1 MYEGIIVSFGVFIIL
16 GVVTYFGAWYTAKSN
31 SPRALIGIYIL
42 FLTLA
47 QFFAAKIAMFDLGFE
62 NLPFIG
68 DLLLNLGVLPIFA
81 PVGVIVFPFTLQ
93 VTDMVNEKFGRKT
106 VYEMIWIALISQV
119 IMVFLLIL
127 AGLLPAAGG
136 KETDPLTPFAIV
148 PAITLASWISF
159 LISERFDA
167 WIYDMIRS
175 WIHARSELEKE
186 WWKYLWIRNVFSD
199 ILSLG
204 LDSIIFIPL
213 AFLILP
219 SVQRLFDTSIKV
231 ETVEFVFTLII
242 GQLITKWT
250 LGLID
255 TPYMYL
261 TRWIY
266 NKSNNITK
274 EES

>member
-1 MYEGIIVSFGVFIIL
+1 MLEGLIVCIGIFIIL
-16 GVVTYFGAWYTAKSN
+16 GLVSYAGAWYTAKSD

-47 QFFAAKIAMFDLGFE
+47 QFFAAKIAEFDLGLE
-62 NLPFIG
+62 SIPLIG
-68 DLLLNLGVLPIFA
+68 SWLIEVGILPIFA

-106 VYEMIWIALISQV
+106 VYEMIWIALISQI
-119 IMVFLLIL
+119 IMVILLIL
-127 AGLLPAAGG
+127 ARSLPAAGD
-136 KETDPLTPFAIV
+136 DPLVPFVIV

-167 WIYDMIRS
+167 WIYDKIRS
-175 WIHARSELEKE
+175 WIHTKTYTGNE

-219 SVQRLFDTSIKV
+219 SIQKMFDASIEV
-231 ETVEFVFTLII
+231 ETVEFIFTLII
-242 GQLITKWT
+242 GQLITKWF

-266 NKSNNITK
+266 DKKSPII
-274 EES
+274 EE

>member
-1 MYEGIIVSFGVFIIL
+1 MLEGLIVSFGVFIVL
-16 GVVTYFGAWYTAKSN
+16 GLVTYLGAWYTAKFN
-31 SPRALIGIYIL
+31 SPRALIGVYIL

-47 QFFAAKIAMFDLGFE
+47 QFFAAKIAMFDLGLE
-62 NLPFIG
+62 SIPLLG
-68 DLLLNLGVLPIFA
+68 SLLTDLGIIPIFA

-106 VYEMIWIALISQV
+106 VYEMIWIALVSQ
-119 IMVFLLIL
+119 IFMVALLIL
-127 AGLLPAAGG
+127 AGFLPADD
-136 KETDPLTPFAIV
+136 DPLKPFAIV
-148 PAITLASWISF
+148 PSITLASWISF

-167 WIYDMIRS
+167 WIYDKIRS
-175 WIHARSELEKE
+175 WISTKYDTGKE

-219 SVQRLFDTSIKV
+219 SIQKIFDASIEV
-231 ETVEFVFTLII
+231 ATIDFIRDLIV
-242 GQLITKWT
+242 GQLITKWF

-266 NKSNNITK
+266 DREAARAEKQ
-274 EES
+274 

>member
-1 MYEGIIVSFGVFIIL
+1 MLEGLIVSFGIFIIL
-16 GVVTYFGAWYTAKSN
+16 GFVTFVGAWYTAKSD

-47 QFFAAKIAMFDLGFE
+47 QFFAAKIAIFDLG
-62 NLPFIG
+62 LDSIPFLG
-68 DLLLNLGVLPIFA
+68 SFLSDLGVIPIFA

-93 VTDMVNEKFGRKT
+93 ITDMINEKFGRKA

-119 IMVFLLIL
+119 VMVALLIL
-127 AGLLPAAGG
+127 AEFLPAAGD
-136 KETDPLTPFAIV
+136 DPLVPFAAV

-159 LISERFDA
+159 FISERFDA
-167 WIYDMIRS
+167 WIYDKIRS
-175 WIHARSELEKE
+175 WIHTKSDAGKD

-213 AFLILP
+213 AFLIFP
-219 SVQRLFDTSIKV
+219 SIQNLFDASI
-231 ETVEFVFTLII
+231 EPATIDFIFTLIT
-242 GQLITKWT
+242 GQLITKWF
-250 LGLID
+250 LGIID

-266 NKSNNITK
+266 EKQSN
-274 EES
+274 

>member
-1 MYEGIIVSFGVFIIL
+1 MLEGLIVSFGIFIIL
-16 GVVTYFGAWYTAKSN
+16 GLITVVGAWYTAKSD
-31 SPRALIGIYIL
+31 SPRGLIGIYIL
-42 FLTLA
+42 FITLA
-47 QFFAAKIAMFDLGFE
+47 QFFAAKIALFDLG
-62 NLPFIG
+62 LDSIP
-68 DLLLNLGVLPIFA
+68 LLGSFLSDLGVIPIFA

-93 VTDMVNEKFGRKT
+93 ITDMINEKFGRKP

-119 IMVFLLIL
+119 VMVALLIL
-127 AGLLPAAGG
+127 AGFLPAAGD
-136 KETDPLTPFAIV
+136 DPLVPFAIV
-148 PAITLASWISF
+148 PTITLASWISF

-167 WIYDMIRS
+167 WIYDKFRS
-175 WIHARSELEKE
+175 WIHAKSDAGKE

-219 SVQRLFDTSIKV
+219 SIQKTFDASIEV
-231 ETVEFVFTLII
+231 ATADFIFTLII
-242 GQLITKWT
+242 GQLITKWF
-250 LGLID
+250 LGIID

-266 NKSNNITK
+266 NKESHIL
-274 EES
+274 EE